1 MKMHSAFTD
10 GIVHQRA
17 SQTMRENREEIRQM
31 HAKKVN
37 NKKKQLCICNKW
49 QGMRALERVWLL
61 FKFHW
66 CSHDVQQFVQM
77 KTGDG

>member
-31 HAKKVN
+31 HAKKSQQQ
-37 NKKKQLCICNKW
+37 KKTIVY
-49 QGMRALERVWLL
+49 M
-61 FKFHW
+61 
-66 CSHDVQQFVQM
+66 
-77 KTGDG
+77 